1 VLILPGKM
9 WTSKTVFNSIDN
21 HFPFLKITVSHI
33 LIEAEFEVIKGVN
46 RIRCPRV
53 FGHVYSLDT
62 TISDKLIPHLE
73 HCL

>member
-1 VLILPGKM
+1 MELKTVLLVHILPGNRYLGYININDCFYPLAIHKM
-9 WTSKTVFNSIDN
+9 RFSLMYDYI
-21 HFPFLKITVSHI
+21 
-33 LIEAEFEVIKGVN
+33 
-46 RIRCPRV
+46 CPRV